1 MALTVSPFATSQTPV
16 ARRASAAEKSFAR
29 KKQQEEAAMQSA
41 KSIPLSAHELRDAI
55 RHGQRVDTS
64 RLDRILRPED
74 NRGVIEVQAS
84 TPWQAIANLLRPGHT
99 ASEAASL
106 KATMRTIGESIACNT
121 AGPDGRPVVTHL
133 ESLTLVTPEGEL
145 RRIDRVANSSLF
157 ALVIG
162 GQGLFGTL
170 YSATMRVNSLLRSAD
185 ETIKA
190 EPPPPSNGTRTFQ
203 LLVPPEAVEAFVA
216 EARARCEEWRVGVES
231 VHIRKI
237 LAEEDSFL
245 RWARR
250 DYAEV
255 GLELAA
261 PPAIGGAVRSVQLR
275 RGLIDAAI
283 DSGGSFPIA
292 RTRDATREQVAACY
306 PELPAFLAEKRRIDP
321 SEKLVNPW
329 YLHQRS
335 LFDCK
340 PCTLRFFQGEAPK
353 TS

>member
-1 MALTVSPFATSQTPV
+1 
-16 ARRASAAEKSFAR
+16 
-29 KKQQEEAAMQSA
+29 MQNE

-74 NRGVIEVQAS
+74 RGVIEVQAS
-84 TPWQAIANLLRPGHT
+84 TPWRAIASLLRPGDT
-99 ASEAASL
+99 RSEAASL

-121 AGPDGRPVVTHL
+121 AGPDGRPAVTHL

-145 RRIDRVANSSLF
+145 RRINRVANSSLF
-157 ALVIG
+157 ALVVG

-170 YSATMRVNSLLRSAD
+170 YSATMRVSSLLRSAD

-190 EPPPPSNGTRTFQ
+190 EPPAPANGTRTFQ

-231 VHIRKI
+231 VHLRKV
-237 LAEEDSFL
+237 LPEEDSFL

-275 RGLIDAAI
+275 RELIDAAI
-283 DSGGSFPIA
+283 GAGGSFPIA
-292 RTRDATREQVAACY
+292 RTRDATRDQVAACY

-321 SEKLVNPW
+321 SEKLVNSW

-340 PCTLRFFQGEAPK
+340 PCTQRFFQGETPK